1 MLAAALLRE
10 PVGWPMVAATAAVV
24 LCLAAA
30 RRFE

>member
-10 PVGWPMVAATAAVV
+10 PVGWPMVAASVAVV

-30 RRFE
+30 RRCG